1 MKKIITIL
9 ALATMPFAVFA
20 NNDHTGHAMNHAVPE
35 SAIGKPAAEGTKV
48 ARTINVTMNDAMR
61 FSPALVKVKA
71 GETIRF
77 FVKNESKITHTFVLG
92 TENQI
97 KEHADMMKQMPGM
110 THSDASMVMLR
121 PGQRGVVT
129 WTFSKVG
136 NINFACTVPGHLEAG
151 MIGKINVAP

>member
-1 MKKIITIL
+1 MTHLRKTL
-9 ALATMPFAVFA
+9 FALCLATVSFTV
-20 NNDHTGHAMNHAVPE
+20 
-35 SAIGKPAAEGTKV
+35 AAQSNL
-48 ARTINVTMNDAMR
+48 ARTINVTMSDAMR

-71 GETIRF
+71 GETIRV

-97 KEHADMMKQMPGM
+97 KEHADMMKKMPSM
-110 THSDASMVMLR
+110 THSSANMVTLK

-129 WTFSKVG
+129 WEFSKAG